1 MTDGSRNNLKF
12 IGETL
17 PYRRIEPE
25 RTEQIFRSLMMMG
38 IFSSKKNADTA
49 IDSARF
55 MIGAFERIAANGGDF
70 ALAMYLI
77 NYFTRAIKMI
87 QQQYPNIPEVARTRR
102 ASV

>member
-1 MTDGSRNNLKF
+1 MTDCSRHNLKF
-12 IGETL
+12 IGESS

-25 RTEQIFRSLMMMG
+25 PNEQIFRSLMIMG
-38 IFSSKKNADTA
+38 IFSSKKVADTA
-49 IDSARF
+49 INSAQF

-77 NYFTRAIKMI
+77 NYFTRAIAMI
-87 QQQYPNIPEVARTRR
+87 QQQYPNIPDVARTRR